1 MTAIALKPTAAVATL
16 AVAVMEEVVVAV
28 AEVAD
33 DKKKEILAAEK
44 IKENVRS
51 QSFSCI
57 LLRWRSKKMGITFL
71 VFVSQ

>member
-44 IKENVRS
+44 IEENVRT

-57 LLRWRSKKMGITFL
+57 LLRWMGITFL
-71 VFVSQ
+71 VFLSQ